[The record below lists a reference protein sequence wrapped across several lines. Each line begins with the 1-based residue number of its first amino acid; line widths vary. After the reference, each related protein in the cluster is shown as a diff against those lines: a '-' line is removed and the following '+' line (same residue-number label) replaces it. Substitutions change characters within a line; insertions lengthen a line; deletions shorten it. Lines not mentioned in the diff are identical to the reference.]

1 MSKKA
6 IVFSV
11 ITASIAAVT
20 FSCGSV
26 SAQSAQ
32 DLINQMRALR
42 NQSQAPSGNNNNQNN
57 GPTAYQLRVEEHNR
71 HVDAAN
77 EQFDKGWAAYA
88 QGDYAAALA
97 YFQNAEAEDSFK
109 GFRKAIDIANAAID
123 NTKGIDAEHRG
134 DYAAELD
141 YFQKANELYR
151 SDVYRKNIAIAKQE
165 IASQNQQRATGDKIQ
180 ETVQNFAQNLSPS
193 SGALDFDGVNSNTP
207 SNNTDKGSSLDFG
220 DPSVVDARNVPTGL
234 PKEVE
239 NSIPATPAGDRVRKG
254 LQAIQAHDWK
264 VALAWFQDA
273 LNKQPGDPG
282 LERLVDLAQYTLQK
296 QSQASAPVKQPEETE
311 EQLLNRVIDDYNQK
325 FSQPPELKDKPASGE
340 NDPKE
345 DPAWIQF
352 FKYINSKIPKAP
364 PLDRTPRS
372 VAGVKG

>member
-1 MSKKA
+1 MSKKT

-11 ITASIAAVT
+11 MAVSIAALT
-20 FSCGSV
+20 FICESA

-42 NQSQAPSGNNNNQNN
+42 NQSQAPSGSNNNQNA
-57 GPTAYQLRVEEHNR
+57 GPTAYQLRAEEHNR
-71 HVDAAN
+71 RIDAAN
-77 EQFDKGWAAYA
+77 EKFDKGWEAYK

-97 YFQNAEAEDSFK
+97 YFQSAEDEDGFK
-109 GFRKAIDIANAAID
+109 GFRKAIDMTNAAID
-123 NTKGIDAEHRG
+123 NHKGVEAEQRG

-141 YFQKANELYR
+141 YFQKANALFP
-151 SDVYRKNIAIAKQE
+151 SDIYRKNIAIAKQE
-165 IASQNQQRATGDKIQ
+165 IAGQHQQQATGAIIQ
-180 ETVQNFAQNLSPS
+180 ETVQNFAQNLSSS
-193 SGALDFDGVNSNTP
+193 SGTP
-207 SNNTDKGSSLDFG
+207 SDNANKGSSLDFT
-220 DPSVVDARNVPTGL
+220 DPNVVDATNRPTGL
-234 PKEVE
+234 PKDVE

-296 QSQASAPVKQPEETE
+296 QSQASATAKPPEDTGEQPVD
-311 EQLLNRVIDDYNQK
+311 RAIDDYNQNYL
-325 FSQPPELKDKPASGE
+325 PLHPELKDKPAQGG
-340 NDPKE
+340 NDSKE

-352 FKYINSKIPKAP
+352 FEYINSKLPKP
-364 PLDRTPRS
+364 PPADRTPGS
-372 VAGVKG
+372 VGGVKG